1 MSLATSHD
9 LSFLPV
15 IAEQAHRIADALEA
29 QNRLMERRIALIEQC
44 ERRLDEQAAR
54 DIERHEAIMAVATEP
69 SEVAP

>member
-1 MSLATSHD
+1 MNLSASQDLA
-9 LSFLPV
+9 FLPA
-15 IAEQAHRIADALEA
+15 IAEQAQRIADALEA